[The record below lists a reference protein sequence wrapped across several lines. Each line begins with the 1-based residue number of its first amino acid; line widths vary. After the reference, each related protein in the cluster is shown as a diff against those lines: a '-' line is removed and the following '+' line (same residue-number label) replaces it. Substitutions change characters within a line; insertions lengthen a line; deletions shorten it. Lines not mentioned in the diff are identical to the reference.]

1 MIGLSKVMDRIADVL
16 AVLQKAGSSS
26 SEAERALA
34 PFLNDYIEN
43 FREDLPDHV
52 DPLTYPVVHLT
63 YWHCRL
69 VAYLLD
75 ESAGPLDVI
84 WPCREMVSLLAVVP
98 QLSSP
103 FQHHFRALA
112 MLALAELSRI
122 DKTREEASQLMAAL
136 RHLPVPIN
144 SWNDLVGDR
153 FMDIL
158 AQAGNGKIHPE
169 QMAEVAASSSS
180 AVESESDKQTDAA
193 PKPPQPDGNGVG
205 FDRRRILT
213 AGYFRFIRTI
223 GLQS

>member
-16 AVLQKAGSSS
+16 AVLQKAVSSN

-112 MLALAELSRI
+112 MLALADLSRI
-122 DKTREEASQLMAAL
+122 DKTREEASQLMADL
-136 RHLPVPIN
+136 RHLPVPTN

-158 AQAGNGKIHPE
+158 AQAGKE
-169 QMAEVAASSSS
+169 QLAEVAASSSS
-180 AVESESDKQTDAA
+180 VVESESDKHTDAA

-205 FDRRRILT
+205 FDQRRILT